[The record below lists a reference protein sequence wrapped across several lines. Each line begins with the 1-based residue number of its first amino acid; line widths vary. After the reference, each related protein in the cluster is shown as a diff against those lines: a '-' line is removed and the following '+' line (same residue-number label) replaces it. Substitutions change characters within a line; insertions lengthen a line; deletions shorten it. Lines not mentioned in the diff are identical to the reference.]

1 MKKLSEIIKQIEDID
16 GIDSYFLYR
25 DYDNGMLQLNVSF
38 KNEKVDDI
46 LLKSDIKQSDSS
58 AFWE

>member
-1 MKKLSEIIKQIEDID
+1 MKKLSETIKQIEDID

-25 DYDNGMLQLNVSF
+25 DYDSGMLQLNVSF

-46 LLKSDIKQSDSS
+46 LLKSNIKQSDSS